1 MNRILSISLFLAL
14 SQALGQAEEDG
25 KLVATEYSPFG
36 SVGSMVGI
44 HVDHQNRVHV
54 THTYRRNNGALD
66 IRRHT
71 DWVIPSLAS
80 GSVEDKRALIRG
92 RKADWK
98 SLFQW
103 KEKIWRFED
112 PNDDGHFDKKSLFFE
127 GLNTE
132 VTGLAGGILFRDNAA
147 YVTCIPDMLKITDT
161 DGDGRGDKTEVL
173 ATGFGIH
180 IGYGGHDMHGPTMG
194 YDGRIYWTIG
204 DKGFSVRSREG
215 AVFHYPYHGGM
226 FRCEPDGSNFE
237 VFAHGLRNPQE
248 LAYDEYGNWFIV
260 DNDGDFGD
268 RERFHYLLEGTD
280 TGWRAT
286 WQYRSNRKFAEH
298 GGYNPWMADG
308 LWKPHFEGQPAYIT
322 PAISNYSDGPC
333 GFAYNP
339 GTALNEKYQRYF
351 FVTEFPGK
359 NVRAF
364 RTEPDGAGFK
374 MVGEHVAHH
383 GTMTTGINFGADGA
397 LYLADWGNNGWAPHE
412 KGRIMK
418 LDAPGAADHPLRKQ
432 TRKLLGEGFVKHTV
446 PKLVALLAHP
456 DQRVRLEAQFELA
469 KRNEADALLAAAKK
483 NDSQLARVHAIWG
496 LGQLGRKS
504 QAAVL
509 PLKPLLRDSDPEIQS
524 QVLRVAADAYHEGF
538 ADEAQNLLYSPNPR
552 VQLFAGMA
560 LGKIGSKKHVPAVIH
575 FLATNDNKDV
585 FLRHAGVL
593 ALAKVGEE
601 SPRSV
606 LQLARHGSESVR
618 LAAVVALRHIGN
630 SGVAMF
636 LNDNSEKVVN
646 EAAHAIHDEFSIPA
660 ALPSL
665 AGLLDVGLVSSE
677 PVLRRAINAN
687 LRLGRP
693 QNALRLAKFAARET
707 APEAMRVEA
716 LRALSA
722 WPIPFKLD
730 RVEGRFRD
738 LGTRPVEQAHDVL
751 DQHIG
756 DLLSSKSDAVRG
768 ATAEAISKLNYGN
781 AAERLTRL
789 ANDNS
794 LAAAIRASAVEALH
808 SIDADGADEAV
819 AAALKTESPELRA
832 TAVRILAKRNPD
844 AGELM
849 ASLQAGLKSDHLR
862 EQQNALGVLGIL
874 KSKKAIAL
882 LEAQTKRL
890 AKGTAPATLHLDILE
905 AAKANGSSSLAKF
918 ADDHE
923 ATRAKLAPA
932 DSYPETFEGGDAAI
946 GESIFRTS
954 FTAQCIRCHKVGQ
967 VGGDVGPNLNGLAK
981 RLDSR
986 AMLESLID
994 PQAQISDGYGLIT
1007 FTLKDGKVVTGII
1020 EKKSAGFMSIKDPA
1034 GNRSLVKVADI
1045 KSRSKLL
1052 SSMPPMTGILSPRDL
1067 RDMIAYLKTL
1077 K

>member
-1 MNRILSISLFLAL
+1 
-14 SQALGQAEEDG
+14 
-25 KLVATEYSPFG
+25 
-36 SVGSMVGI
+36 MVGI

-80 GSVEDKRALIRG
+80 GSIEEKRALIRG
-92 RKADWK
+92 RKSDWK

-112 PNDDGHFDKKSLFFE
+112 PDDDGHYDKKSLFFE

-161 DGDGRGDKTEVL
+161 DGDGKGDKTEVL
-173 ATGFGIH
+173 ATGFGVH

-215 AVFHYPYHGGM
+215 EVFHYPYHGGM

-308 LWKPHFEGQPAYIT
+308 LWKPHFDGQPAYLT

-339 GTALNEKYQRYF
+339 GTALNEKYRRHF

-418 LDAPGAADHPLRKQ
+418 LDAPGAEAHPLRQQ
-432 TRKLLGEGFVKHTV
+432 TRKLLADGFAKRD
-446 PKLVALLAHP
+446 VAELTQLLAHA

-469 KRNEADALLAAAKK
+469 KRNETDALLGVAKK
-483 NDSQLARVHAIWG
+483 NDSQLARIHAIWG

-504 QAAVL
+504 QSTVL
-509 PLKPLLRDSDPEIQS
+509 PLKPLLADSDPEIQA
-524 QVLRVAADAYHEGF
+524 QILRVATDAYHEGF
-538 ADEAQNLLYSPNPR
+538 ADDALRLLTSSNPR

-560 LGKIGSKKHVPAVIH
+560 LGKIGSKKHVPAVAQ
-575 FLATNDNKDV
+575 FLAVNDNKDA
-585 FLRHAGVL
+585 FLRHAGVV
-593 ALAKVGEE
+593 ALAKAGEE

-618 LAAVVALRHIGN
+618 LAAVVALRRIGN

-636 LNDNSEKVVN
+636 LNDTSEKVVN

-665 AGLLDVGLVSSE
+665 AGLLDVGLVTAE
-677 PVLRRAINAN
+677 PILRRAINAN

-693 QNALRLAKFAARET
+693 QNAQRLAKFAARET

-716 LRALSA
+716 LRSLAT
-722 WPIPFKLD
+722 WPSPFQLD
-730 RVEGRFRD
+730 RVEGRYRN
-738 LGTRPVEQAHDVL
+738 LGKRPAEQAHDVL
-751 DQHIG
+751 DRHIG
-756 DLLSSKSDAVRG
+756 ELLSSPSDAVRG

-794 LAAAIRASAVEALH
+794 LAAPIRASAVEALH
-808 SIDADGADEAV
+808 SIDADEADAAV
-819 AAALKTESPELRA
+819 ATALEAQSAELRA
-832 TAVRILAKRNPD
+832 TAVRILAKRNPGSD
-844 AGELM
+844 KLLGR
-849 ASLQAGLKSDHLR
+849 LKTALSGDHLR
-862 EQQNALGVLGIL
+862 EQQNALSVLGGL
-874 KSKKAIAL
+874 KSAEAVSL

-890 AKGTAPATLHLDILE
+890 AKGTAPAALHLDILE
-905 AAKANGSSSLAKF
+905 AAKANGGGSLAKF
-918 ADDHE
+918 TADYE
-923 ATRAKLAPA
+923 AARAKHALA
-932 DSYPETFEGGDAAI
+932 DRYPETFEGGDAAA

-981 RLDSR
+981 RLDNR
-986 AMLESLID
+986 ALLESLID
-994 PQAQISDGYGLIT
+994 PQASIADGYGLIT
-1007 FTLKDGKVVTGII
+1007 FTMNDGKSLTGII
-1020 EKKSAGFMSIKDPA
+1020 EKKSAGFMSIKHPD
-1034 GNRSLVKVADI
+1034 GSRSLVKVADI
-1045 KSRSKLL
+1045 KNQSKLL

>member
-14 SQALGQAEEDG
+14 GQALGQAEEDG

-147 YVTCIPDMLKITDT
+147 YVTCIPDMIKITDT

-308 LWKPHFEGQPAYIT
+308 LWKPHFDGQPAYIT

-339 GTALNEKYQRYF
+339 GTALNEKYQRHF

-418 LDAPGAADHPLRKQ
+418 LDAPGAADHPVRKQ

-446 PKLVALLAHP
+446 PKLVDLLAHA

-469 KRNEADALLAAAKK
+469 KRNEADALLAVAKK

-618 LAAVVALRHIGN
+618 LAAVVALRRIGN

-636 LNDNSEKVVN
+636 LNDTSEKVVN

-660 ALPSL
+660 AMPSL

-716 LRALSA
+716 LRTLSS
-722 WPIPFKLD
+722 WPSPFKLD

-819 AAALKTESPELRA
+819 AAALKAESPELRA

-849 ASLQAGLKSDHLR
+849 ASLHAGLKSDHLR
-862 EQQNALGVLGIL
+862 EQQNALGVLGSL
-874 KSKKAIAL
+874 KSPEAVSL

-890 AKGTAPATLHLDILE
+890 AKGTAPASLHLDILE

-918 ADDHE
+918 AADHE

-994 PQAQISDGYGLIT
+994 PQAQIADGYGLIT
-1007 FTLKDGKVVTGII
+1007 FTMKDGKVVTGII

-1034 GNRSLVKVADI
+1034 GNRSLIKVADI

>member
-1 MNRILSISLFLAL
+1 
-14 SQALGQAEEDG
+14 
-25 KLVATEYSPFG
+25 
-36 SVGSMVGI
+36 
-44 HVDHQNRVHV
+44 
-54 THTYRRNNGALD
+54 
-66 IRRHT
+66 
-71 DWVIPSLAS
+71 
-80 GSVEDKRALIRG
+80 
-92 RKADWK
+92 
-98 SLFQW
+98 
-103 KEKIWRFED
+103 
-112 PNDDGHFDKKSLFFE
+112 
-127 GLNTE
+127 
-132 VTGLAGGILFRDNAA
+132 
-147 YVTCIPDMLKITDT
+147 
-161 DGDGRGDKTEVL
+161 
-173 ATGFGIH
+173 
-180 IGYGGHDMHGPTMG
+180 
-194 YDGRIYWTIG
+194 
-204 DKGFSVRSREG
+204 
-215 AVFHYPYHGGM
+215 
-226 FRCEPDGSNFE
+226 
-237 VFAHGLRNPQE
+237 
-248 LAYDEYGNWFIV
+248 
-260 DNDGDFGD
+260 
-268 RERFHYLLEGTD
+268 
-280 TGWRAT
+280 
-286 WQYRSNRKFAEH
+286 
-298 GGYNPWMADG
+298 
-308 LWKPHFEGQPAYIT
+308 
-322 PAISNYSDGPC
+322 
-333 GFAYNP
+333 
-339 GTALNEKYQRYF
+339 
-351 FVTEFPGK
+351 
-359 NVRAF
+359 
-364 RTEPDGAGFK
+364 
-374 MVGEHVAHH
+374 
-383 GTMTTGINFGADGA
+383 
-397 LYLADWGNNGWAPHE
+397 
-412 KGRIMK
+412 
-418 LDAPGAADHPLRKQ
+418 
-432 TRKLLGEGFVKHTV
+432 
-446 PKLVALLAHP
+446 
-456 DQRVRLEAQFELA
+456 
-469 KRNEADALLAAAKK
+469 
-483 NDSQLARVHAIWG
+483 
-496 LGQLGRKS
+496 
-504 QAAVL
+504 
-509 PLKPLLRDSDPEIQS
+509 
-524 QVLRVAADAYHEGF
+524 
-538 ADEAQNLLYSPNPR
+538 
-552 VQLFAGMA
+552 MA

-618 LAAVVALRHIGN
+618 LAAVVALRRIGN

-636 LNDNSEKVVN
+636 LNDTSEKVVN

-660 ALPSL
+660 AMPSL

-716 LRALSA
+716 LRTLSS
-722 WPIPFKLD
+722 WPSPFKLD

-738 LGTRPVEQAHDVL
+738 LSTRPVEQAHDVL

-819 AAALKTESPELRA
+819 AAALKAESPELRA

-862 EQQNALGVLGIL
+862 EQQNALGVLGSL
-874 KSKKAIAL
+874 KSLEAVSL
-882 LEAQTKRL
+882 LEVQTKRL

-918 ADDHE
+918 ADDYE

-932 DSYPETFEGGDAAI
+932 DSYPETFEGGDATI

-1007 FTLKDGKVVTGII
+1007 FTMKDGKVVTGII

>member
-14 SQALGQAEEDG
+14 GQPLGQAEEDG

-339 GTALNEKYQRYF
+339 GTALNEKYQRHF

-418 LDAPGAADHPLRKQ
+418 LDAPGAADHPVRKQ
-432 TRKLLGEGFVKHTV
+432 TRKLLGEGFAKRAV
-446 PKLVALLAHP
+446 PELVELLAHA

-469 KRNEADALLAAAKK
+469 KRNEADALLAVAKK

-560 LGKIGSKKHVPAVIH
+560 LGKIGSKKHVPAVVH

-660 ALPSL
+660 AMPSL

-716 LRALSA
+716 LRTLST
-722 WPIPFKLD
+722 WPSPFKLD

-819 AAALKTESPELRA
+819 EASLKAESPELRA

-862 EQQNALGVLGIL
+862 EQQNALGVLGSL
-874 KSKKAIAL
+874 KSPEAVSL

-918 ADDHE
+918 AADHE

-932 DSYPETFEGGDAAI
+932 DSYPETFEGGDATI

-1007 FTLKDGKVVTGII
+1007 FTMKDGKVVTGII

>member
-14 SQALGQAEEDG
+14 SQALGQVEEDG

-308 LWKPHFEGQPAYIT
+308 LWKPHFDGQPAYLT

-418 LDAPGAADHPLRKQ
+418 LDAPGAADHPVRKQ

-560 LGKIGSKKHVPAVIH
+560 LGKIGSKKHVPAVVH

-618 LAAVVALRHIGN
+618 LAAVVALRRIGN

-636 LNDNSEKVVN
+636 LNDTSEKVVN

-660 ALPSL
+660 AMPSL

-716 LRALSA
+716 LRTLST
-722 WPIPFKLD
+722 WPSPFKLD

-794 LAAAIRASAVEALH
+794 LATAIRASAVEALH

-819 AAALKTESPELRA
+819 AAALKAESPELRA

-849 ASLQAGLKSDHLR
+849 ASLQSGLKSDHLR
-862 EQQNALGVLGIL
+862 EQQNALGVLGSL
-874 KSKKAIAL
+874 KSPEAVSL
-882 LEAQTKRL
+882 LEAQTRRL

-1020 EKKSAGFMSIKDPA
+1020 EKKSAGFISIKDPA
-1034 GNRSLVKVADI
+1034 GNRSLLKVADI

-1052 SSMPPMTGILSPRDL
+1052 SSMPPMTGILSRRDL

>member
-1 MNRILSISLFLAL
+1 M
-14 SQALGQAEEDG
+14 
-25 KLVATEYSPFG
+25 
-36 SVGSMVGI
+36 
-44 HVDHQNRVHV
+44 
-54 THTYRRNNGALD
+54 
-66 IRRHT
+66 
-71 DWVIPSLAS
+71 
-80 GSVEDKRALIRG
+80 
-92 RKADWK
+92 
-98 SLFQW
+98 
-103 KEKIWRFED
+103 
-112 PNDDGHFDKKSLFFE
+112 
-127 GLNTE
+127 
-132 VTGLAGGILFRDNAA
+132 
-147 YVTCIPDMLKITDT
+147 
-161 DGDGRGDKTEVL
+161 
-173 ATGFGIH
+173 
-180 IGYGGHDMHGPTMG
+180 
-194 YDGRIYWTIG
+194 
-204 DKGFSVRSREG
+204 
-215 AVFHYPYHGGM
+215 
-226 FRCEPDGSNFE
+226 
-237 VFAHGLRNPQE
+237 
-248 LAYDEYGNWFIV
+248 
-260 DNDGDFGD
+260 
-268 RERFHYLLEGTD
+268 
-280 TGWRAT
+280 
-286 WQYRSNRKFAEH
+286 
-298 GGYNPWMADG
+298 
-308 LWKPHFEGQPAYIT
+308 
-322 PAISNYSDGPC
+322 
-333 GFAYNP
+333 
-339 GTALNEKYQRYF
+339 
-351 FVTEFPGK
+351 
-359 NVRAF
+359 
-364 RTEPDGAGFK
+364 
-374 MVGEHVAHH
+374 
-383 GTMTTGINFGADGA
+383 
-397 LYLADWGNNGWAPHE
+397 
-412 KGRIMK
+412 
-418 LDAPGAADHPLRKQ
+418 
-432 TRKLLGEGFVKHTV
+432 
-446 PKLVALLAHP
+446 
-456 DQRVRLEAQFELA
+456 
-469 KRNEADALLAAAKK
+469 AKK

-618 LAAVVALRHIGN
+618 LAAVVALRRIGN

-636 LNDNSEKVVN
+636 LNDTSEKVVN

-660 ALPSL
+660 AMPSL

-716 LRALSA
+716 LRTLSS
-722 WPIPFKLD
+722 WPSPFKLD

-819 AAALKTESPELRA
+819 AAALKAESPELRA

-849 ASLQAGLKSDHLR
+849 ASLHAGLKSDHLR
-862 EQQNALGVLGIL
+862 EQQNALGVLGSL
-874 KSKKAIAL
+874 KSPEAVSL
-882 LEAQTKRL
+882 LEAQAKRL
-890 AKGTAPATLHLDILE
+890 AKGTAPASLHLDILE
-905 AAKANGSSSLAKF
+905 AAKSNGSSSLAKF

-994 PQAQISDGYGLIT
+994 PQAQISDGYGLMT

-1034 GNRSLVKVADI
+1034 GNRSLLKVADI

-1052 SSMPPMTGILSPRDL
+1052 SSMPPMTGILSRRDL